1 MAMTRYHSNHLYVV
15 EMLGIDMAS
24 NPRLYDEVISAME
37 KYGRNKWWLKS
48 KDNAYA
54 THMQINEPVLIL
66 KRERFKKGVEDVVK
80 HPVTDIELSKNNIE
94 LITEFEEKY
103 KKLKNLF

>member
-1 MAMTRYHSNHLYVV
+1 MAMTRYHSNHLYV
-15 EMLGIDMAS
+15 EETLGIDMGS

-37 KYGRNKWWLKS
+37 KYGRNKWWHS

-54 THMQINEPVLIL
+54 THMQMNEPVLIL
-66 KRERFKKGVEDVVK
+66 PHERFKKGVIDVVK
-80 HPVTDIELSKNNIE
+80 HPVSDIELSKNNVE

-103 KKLKNLF
+103 KKLKKLF